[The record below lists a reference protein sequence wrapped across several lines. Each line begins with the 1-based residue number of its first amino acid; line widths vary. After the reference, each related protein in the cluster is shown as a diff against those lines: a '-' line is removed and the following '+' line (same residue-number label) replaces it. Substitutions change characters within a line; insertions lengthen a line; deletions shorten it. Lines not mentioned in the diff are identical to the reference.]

1 MIKPRTVS
9 KEVTEEDIRPP
20 EYSDDSL
27 GVQFAERYKDELR
40 YVAKWDK
47 WFHWNGKQW
56 RQDEVQF
63 PLQAARLVCR
73 NAASK
78 VNDGKVGKQIARIAV
93 ISATR
98 KLGSCN
104 PRIAATTDQ
113 WDTDIWKLNTP
124 DGIVDL
130 KTGKLYDHDPADY
143 MTKITAV
150 GPDPKCPTAIWD
162 AFLDRVTNK
171 DRDLQNYMKRYFGYG
186 LTGVVSEHAMAFLH
200 GNGRN
205 GKGVCL
211 HTVSDV
217 MGDYHKETGIDVFTA
232 ALGERHPTELA
243 NLRGARLV
251 TATETEEGRA
261 WAESRIK
268 MMTGGDT
275 ISARFMRQDFF
286 EYLPQFKLAVM
297 GNHKPSLKTVDVAIK
312 ARINMIPFDVYIPPA
327 ERDPNLEAKLKT
339 EWPGIMQ
346 WLIEGCLEWQSGAWL
361 HPPQSG
367 TLLPNTSKKRTEW
380 SASSASAAK
389 QVLTNG
395 VLRVRCSQH
404 GSCMPKPAMSMWA
417 RTPSSTRN

>member
-1 MIKPRTVS
+1 
-9 KEVTEEDIRPP
+9 
-20 EYSDDSL
+20 
-27 GVQFAERYKDELR
+27 
-40 YVAKWDK
+40 
-47 WFHWNGKQW
+47 
-56 RQDEVQF
+56 
-63 PLQAARLVCR
+63 
-73 NAASK
+73 
-78 VNDGKVGKQIARIAV
+78 
-93 ISATR
+93 
-98 KLGSCN
+98 
-104 PRIAATTDQ
+104 
-113 WDTDIWKLNTP
+113 
-124 DGIVDL
+124 
-130 KTGKLYDHDPADY
+130 
-143 MTKITAV
+143 
-150 GPDPKCPTAIWD
+150 
-162 AFLDRVTNK
+162 
-171 DRDLQNYMKRYFGYG
+171 
-186 LTGVVSEHAMAFLH
+186 
-200 GNGRN
+200 
-205 GKGVCL
+205 
-211 HTVSDV
+211 
-217 MGDYHKETGIDVFTA
+217 
-232 ALGERHPTELA
+232 
-243 NLRGARLV
+243 
-251 TATETEEGRA
+251 
-261 WAESRIK
+261 